1 MTVDGAADSVNLGA
15 ITWELMAGPQG
26 SLTMAGAVSTNIS
39 NFAYTSYYEDRAP
52 SPTTQCTGDANT
64 YGMSGTFVNPPGG
77 IVCTDARLACT
88 SYLTSTRF
96 MYFDGPGV
104 TVAGAQQRTAEANAP
119 LMASVQAFTGPGD
132 SDGDGVTD
140 ASDNCPAA
148 ANGGQSNND
157 RNFINQ
163 HPTYGVD
170 DVTLTRSDV
179 LGDTCDY
186 DDDNDGLSDY
196 LEATL
201 AALQVTCPTAS
212 AATDPAKMDSDGD
225 RVADGAECVMGS
237 DPANAAS
244 KPSTSMPAGTDNDND
259 KLSNLLEVQL
269 GSDPDDSDT
278 DGDGLPDGVEYKGY
292 NASPLVADSDG
303 DGTRDSCE
311 AASINADTVVNP
323 GDQAMLAA
331 ELVRNV
337 PPGQKLANMDIN
349 KDGALNPG
357 DQALQASRVG
367 AGKCP

>member
-1 MTVDGAADSVNLGA
+1 
-15 ITWELMAGPQG
+15 
-26 SLTMAGAVSTNIS
+26 
-39 NFAYTSYYEDRAP
+39 
-52 SPTTQCTGDANT
+52 
-64 YGMSGTFVNPPGG
+64 
-77 IVCTDARLACT
+77 
-88 SYLTSTRF
+88 
-96 MYFDGPGV
+96 
-104 TVAGAQQRTAEANAP
+104 
-119 LMASVQAFTGPGD
+119 MASVQAFTGPGD